1 MILRFEEWLVEQQN
15 RKDVIGNFA
24 RVLDLDGIREQFSR
38 RKLDEHRN
46 WADIVIKMAQPGHID
61 AFNSA
66 WQEFLLAKK
75 AALDIRE

>member
-1 MILRFEEWLVEQQN
+1 MILRFEEWLVAQQN

-24 RVLDLDGIREQFSR
+24 RVLDLDDIREQFSR

-75 AALDIRE
+75 AALDMRE